1 MRETVNIAC
10 SPLGEDCVQVS
21 PASDYTPMM
30 NKEVNAFKRM
40 LERMTAAG
48 KYGDVGKAFFK
59 ITTSQHDFGSYK
71 EVEVSYDE
79 SDEVGCDFAYIVEG
93 NIPEKW
99 DDEARAEL
107 GEEYFAFV
115 ANQNKK

>member
-48 KYGDVGKAFFK
+48 SALVRVMTVALVKMPPLGVMTGAG
-59 ITTSQHDFGSYK
+59 TN
-71 EVEVSYDE
+71 V
-79 SDEVGCDFAYIVEG
+79 
-93 NIPEKW
+93 
-99 DDEARAEL
+99 ARP
-107 GEEYFAFV
+107 
-115 ANQNKK
+115 